1 MGMYA
6 GYYRISDAELEQL
19 RQLEERALL
28 KRVEEL
34 TEDETAETCDLDKM
48 WDVLRAE
55 VCDLDKMWDA
65 LHFVLTGDTLS
76 DTADHDPL
84 SEAVCGSDFLLTQEM
99 HVGGIPARRVKEI
112 AQALHEVDFAA
123 RLAALQMSDF
133 AAAEIYPNIWDRP
146 EEEDDIRAELQECFA
161 DLQAFYDNAAEQG
174 NAVLVMD
181 RLTGAVLPKDFSSGN
196 VNFFAEK
203 SCKASNYVV

>member
-48 WDVLRAE
+48 WD
-55 VCDLDKMWDA
+55 A

-76 DTADHDPL
+76 DAADMIH
-84 SEAVCGSDFLLTQEM
+84 CQ
-99 HVGGIPARRVKEI
+99 R
-112 AQALHEVDFAA
+112 QC
-123 RLAALQMSDF
+123 
-133 AAAEIYPNIWDRP
+133 AAASFWHGRYMW
-146 EEEDDIRAELQECFA
+146 A
-161 DLQAFYDNAAEQG
+161 AFRRIA
-174 NAVLVMD
+174 
-181 RLTGAVLPKDFSSGN
+181 
-196 VNFFAEK
+196 
-203 SCKASNYVV
+203 

>member
-6 GYYRISDAELEQL
+6 GYYQISDAELEQL

-28 KRVEEL
+28 EQAEEL
-34 TEDETAETCDLDKM
+34 TEDETAEACDLDKM

-174 NAVLVMD
+174 NAVLVMID
-181 RLTGAVLPKDFSSGN
+181 
-196 VNFFAEK
+196 
-203 SCKASNYVV
+203 

>member
-1 MGMYA
+1 MPAITGFPTQNW
-6 GYYRISDAELEQL
+6 SSC

-174 NAVLVMD
+174 NAVLVMI
-181 RLTGAVLPKDFSSGN
+181 G
-196 VNFFAEK
+196 
-203 SCKASNYVV
+203 

>member
-6 GYYRISDAELEQL
+6 GYYQISDTELEHLWQL
-19 RQLEERALL
+19 DEQGLMERA
-28 KRVEEL
+28 EEL
-34 TEDETAETCDLDKM
+34 TEDENVEI
-48 WDVLRAE
+48 
-55 VCDLDKMWDA
+55 CDLDKMWDA

-76 DTADHDPL
+76 DAADHDPL
-84 SEAVCGSDFLLTQEM
+84 SEAVCGSDFLARQL
-99 HVGGIPARRVKEI
+99 HVGGIPAKRVKEI

-174 NAVLVMD
+174 NAVLVMI
-181 RLTGAVLPKDFSSGN
+181 G
-196 VNFFAEK
+196 
-203 SCKASNYVV
+203 

>member
-6 GYYRISDAELEQL
+6 GYYRISDTELEQL

-28 KRVEEL
+28 EQVEEL
-34 TEDETAETCDLDKM
+34 TEDET
-48 WDVLRAE
+48 AE

-84 SEAVCGSDFLLTQEM
+84 SEAVCGRDFFLTQEM

-133 AAAEIYPNIWDRP
+133 AAADIYPAIWDRP
-146 EEEDDIRAELQECFA
+146 EEEDDIRAELPAYFA

-174 NAVLVMD
+174 NAVLVMI
-181 RLTGAVLPKDFSSGN
+181 G
-196 VNFFAEK
+196 
-203 SCKASNYVV
+203 

>member
-6 GYYRISDAELEQL
+6 GYYRISDTELEQL

-28 KRVEEL
+28 ERVEEL

-48 WDVLRAE
+48 WDALHAE

-84 SEAVCGSDFLLTQEM
+84 SEAVCGSVFLARQM

-146 EEEDDIRAELQECFA
+146 EEEDDIRAELQECFTE
-161 DLQAFYDNAAEQG
+161 LQAFYDNAAEQG
-174 NAVLVMD
+174 NAVLVMI
-181 RLTGAVLPKDFSSGN
+181 G
-196 VNFFAEK
+196 
-203 SCKASNYVV
+203 

>member
-19 RQLEERALL
+19 LQLEERALL

-48 WDVLRAE
+48 WDALHAE

-174 NAVLVMD
+174 NAVLVMID
-181 RLTGAVLPKDFSSGN
+181 
-196 VNFFAEK
+196 
-203 SCKASNYVV
+203 

>member
-48 WDVLRAE
+48 WDALHAE

-76 DTADHDPL
+76 DAAAHDPL
-84 SEAVCGSDFLLTQEM
+84 SEAVCGSVFLARQM

-174 NAVLVMD
+174 NAVLVMID
-181 RLTGAVLPKDFSSGN
+181 
-196 VNFFAEK
+196 
-203 SCKASNYVV
+203 

>member
-6 GYYRISDAELEQL
+6 GYYRISDIELEQL

-48 WDVLRAE
+48 WDALHAE

-84 SEAVCGSDFLLTQEM
+84 SEAVCGSVFLARQI
-99 HVGGIPARRVKEI
+99 HVGGIPSNRVKEI

-174 NAVLVMD
+174 NAVLVMI
-181 RLTGAVLPKDFSSGN
+181 G
-196 VNFFAEK
+196 
-203 SCKASNYVV
+203 

>member
-133 AAAEIYPNIWDRP
+133 AAADIYPAIWDRP
-146 EEEDDIRAELQECFA
+146 EEEDDIRAELPAYFA

-174 NAVLVMD
+174 NAVLVMI
-181 RLTGAVLPKDFSSGN
+181 G
-196 VNFFAEK
+196 
-203 SCKASNYVV
+203 

>member
-6 GYYRISDAELEQL
+6 GYYQISDTELEHL
-19 RQLEERALL
+19 RQLEEQGLMERA
-28 KRVEEL
+28 EEL
-34 TEDETAETCDLDKM
+34 SEDENVEI
-48 WDVLRAE
+48 
-55 VCDLDKMWDA
+55 CDLDKMWDA

-76 DTADHDPL
+76 DAADHDPL
-84 SEAVCGSDFLLTQEM
+84 SEAVCGSDFLAQQL
-99 HVGGIPARRVKEI
+99 HAGGIPAKRVKEI

-174 NAVLVMD
+174 NAVLVMID
-181 RLTGAVLPKDFSSGN
+181 
-196 VNFFAEK
+196 
-203 SCKASNYVV
+203 